1 MSKIQIINDRENN
14 IGRENLQVFKDLR
27 NFKEIFRK
35 DIAYNDIKSH
45 KKPGFLPLF
54 RRYIFGKTV
63 VVEVK
68 LIPQPFSG

>member
-1 MSKIQIINDRENN
+1 MEIAN
-14 IGRENLQVFKDLR
+14 IDRENLQVLRDLR

-45 KKPGFLPLF
+45 KKPGFLPLL

>member
-1 MSKIQIINDRENN
+1 MEIAN
-14 IGRENLQVFKDLR
+14 IDRENLQVLRDLR

-45 KKPGFLPLF
+45 KKPGFLLLF
-54 RRYIFGKTV
+54 RRYIFGKPAV
-63 VVEVK
+63 LEVK

>member
-1 MSKIQIINDRENN
+1 MEIAN
-14 IGRENLQVFKDLR
+14 IDRENLQDLKDLR

-45 KKPGFLPLF
+45 KKPGFLLLF
-54 RRYIFGKTV
+54 RRYIFGKPAV
-63 VVEVK
+63 LEVK